1 MNKNE
6 GEFYKGKGRLKEGE
20 ELWKTGTKEK
30 EIAKIKETIGNDFE
44 NVKFRF
50 TKYFKEP
57 TDLEESVNRTLEK
70 IISDV
75 EVALT
80 RTELTIKLEKE
91 LVNKAVK
98 LSEELDNLTDQFTK
112 EPENIEIEKQLRA
125 KEKEFRNFLYTGL
138 ADIEKKL
145 SENN

>member
-1 MNKNE
+1 MKEQGPENKKWQLE
-6 GEFYKGKGRLKEGE
+6 KGDEFWKKDMPE
-20 ELWKTGTKEK
+20 E
-30 EIAKIKETIGNDFE
+30 EIAKIKDAIGKDFE

-57 TDLEESVNRTLEK
+57 TDLEESVNRKLKK

-75 EVALT
+75 EAALT
-80 RTELTIKLEKE
+80 RTELAIRLKIE
-91 LVNKAVK
+91 LVDKAEK

-112 EPENIEIEKQLRA
+112 EPGNMEIEKELRE
-125 KEKEFRNFLYTGL
+125 KEEEFRNFLYTGL
-138 ADIEKKL
+138 ADIEKRL

>member
-1 MNKNE
+1 M
-6 GEFYKGKGRLKEGE
+6 
-20 ELWKTGTKEK
+20 
-30 EIAKIKETIGNDFE
+30 
-44 NVKFRF
+44 
-50 TKYFKEP
+50 
-57 TDLEESVNRTLEK
+57 
-70 IISDV
+70 
-75 EVALT
+75 
-80 RTELTIKLEKE
+80 
-91 LVNKAVK
+91 NKAVK